1 MTNEDILFILRD
13 EHESI
18 LEKVFYYEEMAK
30 KSFLPYKRKMYKKLS
45 EQLYETDRI
54 IVRIICYMKNRRA
67 ES

>member
-18 LEKVFYYEEMAK
+18 LEQVIYYEEMAK

-45 EQLYETDRI
+45 EQLDNTDKTI
-54 IVRIICYMKNRRA
+54 LRIICYMKNRKE